1 MPAPALKS
9 FASTDRFLAEIAAP
23 ATLRPGYVLL
33 GDEAFLYQ
41 RCRQG
46 VLAAL
51 APPETRDFSL
61 HDLDLADT
69 SIFEVLDRAQT
80 PSLMAPF
87 QVLFVR
93 GLKTLYGRGSKKAEF
108 EAVDAYF
115 RSPNPQAVLLFVA
128 DHLRIPTDLRRMDF
142 QDKERYD
149 RIRETLGDWCGFVEL
164 ARVSED
170 DAIRWVAASAEARS
184 IRFDADA
191 ARELVDALG
200 ADMMMI
206 ASEFEKLSLYVSG
219 RVGGEGTG
227 RITLGDVETMV
238 LAAKQRS
245 LYELTDAISQRDRTR
260 ALLLLHGLL
269 NASDGGED
277 AAIGHLYMLART
289 FRQMLI
295 ILEKNVRDS
304 RAIWAVLWQGFRM
317 PPFAAEDLIRQARRY
332 KSRRDLT
339 RALRLVARADLELRS
354 SPANKLLV
362 LERLILAK
370 ERALA
375 TEPEPPVGDDAPT
388 PPPTNSRW
396 SCQGPPRTADC
407 TIYADRVIP
416 ALRASRSIA
425 SIWLSRAVMFTRTV
439 FSGASALTRNATAP
453 RIAGSFAS
461 WSSVEG
467 SGSASPS
474 STIPAMCSV
483 SASTASSRASSS
495 VLPAVMHPG
504 KSGKLTP

>member
-1 MPAPALKS
+1 MSEPLTPAKTPANPPMVKLANSSRAPALKS
-9 FASTDRFLAEIAAP
+9 FASADRFLAEIASP
-23 ATLRPGYVLL
+23 STLRPGYVLL

-46 VLAAL
+46 VLAEL
-51 APPETRDFSL
+51 APAESRDFSL
-61 HDLDLADT
+61 HDLDLAEA
-69 SIFEVLDRAQT
+69 SIFDILDRAQT

-87 QVLFVR
+87 QVIFVR
-93 GLKTLYGRGSKKAEF
+93 GLKNLYGRGSKKAEF
-108 EAVDAYF
+108 EAIDAYF

-128 DHLRIPTDLRRMDF
+128 DHLRIPTDLRKMDY

-164 ARVSED
+164 ARVDEA
-170 DAIRWVAASAEARS
+170 DAIKWVIANAEGRG

-200 ADMMMI
+200 ADMMMV
-206 ASEFEKLSLYVSG
+206 ASEFEKLSLYV
-219 RVGGEGTG
+219 EGKG

-304 RAIWAVLWQGFRM
+304 RAIWAVMWQGFRM

-332 KSRRDLT
+332 KSRRELT

-362 LERLILAK
+362 LERLVL
-370 ERALA
+370 ALA
-375 TEPEPPVGDDAPT
+375 TESAHPT
-388 PPPTNSRW
+388 YGVSH
-396 SCQGPPRTADC
+396 Q
-407 TIYADRVIP
+407 
-416 ALRASRSIA
+416 
-425 SIWLSRAVMFTRTV
+425 
-439 FSGASALTRNATAP
+439 
-453 RIAGSFAS
+453 FAM
-461 WSSVEG
+461 E
-467 SGSASPS
+467 
-474 STIPAMCSV
+474 
-483 SASTASSRASSS
+483 
-495 VLPAVMHPG
+495 L
-504 KSGKLTP
+504 